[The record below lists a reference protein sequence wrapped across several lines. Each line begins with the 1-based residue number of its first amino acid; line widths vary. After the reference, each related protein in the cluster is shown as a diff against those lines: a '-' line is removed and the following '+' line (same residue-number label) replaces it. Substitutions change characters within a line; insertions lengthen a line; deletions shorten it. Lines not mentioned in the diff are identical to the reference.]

1 MRMVYGIP
9 QCGTV
14 RKARKWLDEQQI
26 AYQFHDYK
34 KSGVDA
40 ALLKLWIARFG
51 WEQVINRRGTSWR
64 RLPEAQR
71 QAMGAEAVL
80 LAAIDNPSLI
90 KRPILMDG
98 ELCLLG
104 FDIDAWQDA
113 LL

>member
-1 MRMVYGIP
+1 MRVVYGIP
-9 QCGTV
+9 QCDKV
-14 RKARKWLDEQQI
+14 RKARKWLDEQQL

-34 KSGVDA
+34 QSGVDV
-40 ALLKLWIARFG
+40 ALLKSWIDRFG
-51 WEQVINRRGTSWR
+51 WEQVINRRGTNWR

-71 QAMGAEAVL
+71 QAMGAEAAL